1 MTNHGRSSVTPDFS
15 PDGRSIAYVSDVRG
29 GYDLWVVAADGSA
42 GPLLL
47 APFGDTGIREPAPD
61 WSPDGRELAYGTRN
75 GMMVARLGG
84 LNRSRIGLSGRQDG
98 RKLTVVMRSRVEK
111 PVTFDA
117 TYELFDGNSIRF
129 ARGTVGD
136 KGMELNAG
144 DVVESNVDLD
154 TPEDLADCV
163 VKITAVTTEGA
174 RSIKLVKLPLPE

>member
-84 LNRSRIGLSGRQDG
+84 LNSSRIGLSGKQEG
-98 RKLTVVMRSRVEK
+98 RKLTVVLRSRGRK
-111 PVTFDA
+111 PVTFNA
-117 TYELFDGNSIRF
+117 GYELFDPNSIRI

-136 KGMELNAG
+136 KGMQLSAG
-144 DVVESNVDLD
+144 DVVESSVDLD
-154 TPEDLADCV
+154 RPENLADCV

-174 RSIKLVKLPLPE
+174 RSIKLVKLPLP